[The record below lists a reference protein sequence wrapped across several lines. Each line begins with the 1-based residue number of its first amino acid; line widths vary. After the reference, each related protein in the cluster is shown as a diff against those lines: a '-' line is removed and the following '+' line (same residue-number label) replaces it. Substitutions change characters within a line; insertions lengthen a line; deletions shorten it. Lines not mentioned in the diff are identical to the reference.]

1 MADFTFNLGSISR
14 PSFGPAENNYREKS
28 GSLGTDRKLIEDER
42 YIQGTKLQL
51 DVAAKG
57 HVSNIVNVGEV
68 GADVGDDHP
77 RELGSSCTAIAK
89 SRRGIPVFC

>member
-1 MADFTFNLGSISR
+1 MKNRD
-14 PSFGPAENNYREKS
+14 YS
-28 GSLGTDRKLIEDER
+28 GSHGIDGKLIEDER
-42 YIQGTKLQL
+42 YIRGTKLRP

-77 RELGSSCTAIAK
+77 WELDSPCTAIAK
-89 SRRGIPVFC
+89 SREGTFC